1 MDYSQNLLDKA
12 QAEYPF
18 IKQHDPIVTVG
29 DGEGY
34 AEAWEKGEEGSPT
47 NPRPEHFPIDR
58 HAVQIH
64 RPGEFSHHDLAG
76 EIMHV
81 DPVSNTT
88 RDTLMTTWTP
98 KQLKTLEKHA
108 KDWQTTLDEGRPV
121 EHAIKNATDS
131 AMRGYL
137 VKQWP
142 ESINKELQY
151 RPEQKQLLEGLGK
164 YLKTQPKSNAID
176 KPLDGGS
183 KLI

>member
-18 IKQHDPIVTVG
+18 IKQHNPIVTIG
-29 DGEGY
+29 KGEGF
-34 AEAWEKGEEGSPT
+34 AETYPIGEEGSPT
-47 NPRPEHFPIDR
+47 EPRPQEYPIDR
-58 HAVQIH
+58 HVIEIR
-64 RPGEFSHHDLAG
+64 RPGDFTHHDLAG
-76 EIMHV
+76 EMLHI
-81 DPVSNTT
+81 DPVANTT
-88 RDTLMTTWTP
+88 RDTLMTTWSP

-108 KDWQTTLDEGRPV
+108 KDWQATLDEGRPV
-121 EHAIKNATDS
+121 QDAIKNATDS
-131 AMRGYL
+131 AMRGHL
-137 VKQWP
+137 LKQWP
-142 ESINKELQY
+142 ESINKELEY